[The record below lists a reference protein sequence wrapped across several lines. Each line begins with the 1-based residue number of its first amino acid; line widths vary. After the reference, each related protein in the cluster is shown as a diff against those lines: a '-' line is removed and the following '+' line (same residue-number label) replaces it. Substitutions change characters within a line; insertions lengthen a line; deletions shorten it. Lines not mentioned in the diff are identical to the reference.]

1 MAKRKEKGIET
12 CIQIESG
19 KGDYPHAIKLVAFL
33 TYCGGERKNSSVKE
47 RIQVQTCNCPARET
61 NEESRIMKRKD
72 SERTGQ
78 QPLSWRAK
86 D

>member
-33 TYCGGERKNSSVKE
+33 TYCGGERKNSSTDLQLPCKRNQRGVPNHEEK
-47 RIQVQTCNCPARET
+47 RLREKWAT
-61 NEESRIMKRKD
+61 APKWE
-72 SERTGQ
+72 GQ
-78 QPLSWRAK
+78 GLKQS
-86 D
+86 